1 MDFKE
6 IDLIGEETLKSMSQ
20 GVRLNKWMFNQM
32 KPYIGDKTLEIG
44 SGIGNISKIFIQG
57 SKNIDL
63 SDIRDQYVNYLKF
76 EFPNNKVF
84 KINLVNPDFDI
95 AYSKILGSYN
105 LVFALNVIEHIEDD
119 KQAIAN
125 IFKLLKPNG
134 YAYILVPAHQIL
146 YNNFDR
152 ALLHF
157 RRYNKNSLRNI
168 FPTNSKFQKSWYFNF
183 AGIIGWFIVG
193 SLLKRNIIPESNM
206 KVYNFFTPFFKL
218 IDWLTCRKIGLSVI
232 AVYQKI

>member
-1 MDFKE
+1 MDFIE
-6 IDLIGEETLKSMSQ
+6 VDTIGEETLKSMSQ

-63 SDIRDQYVNYLKF
+63 SDIRDQYVNHLKS
-76 EFPNNKVF
+76 EYPNNKVF
-84 KINLVNPDFDI
+84 KINLVNPEFDKE
-95 AYSKILGSYN
+95 YSKILSSYD

-119 KQAIAN
+119 KQAITN

-157 RRYNKNSLRNI
+157 RRYNKDSLKNI
-168 FPTNSKFQKSWYFNF
+168 FQTNGRFQKSWYFNF
-183 AGIIGWFIVG
+183 AGIFGWFIVG
-193 SLLKRNIIPESNM
+193 NVLKRNIIPESNM
-206 KVYNFFTPFFKL
+206 KVYNFFTPLFRL
-218 IDWLTCRKIGLSVI
+218 IDWITFRKIGLSVI
-232 AVYQKI
+232 AVYKKI

>member
-1 MDFKE
+1 
-6 IDLIGEETLKSMSQ
+6 
-20 GVRLNKWMFNQM
+20 M

-105 LVFALNVIEHIEDD
+105 LVFALNVIEHIGRLPHFSDD
-119 KQAIAN
+119 
-125 IFKLLKPNG
+125 LK
-134 YAYILVPAHQIL
+134 I
-146 YNNFDR
+146 
-152 ALLHF
+152 
-157 RRYNKNSLRNI
+157 
-168 FPTNSKFQKSWYFNF
+168 
-183 AGIIGWFIVG
+183 
-193 SLLKRNIIPESNM
+193 
-206 KVYNFFTPFFKL
+206 
-218 IDWLTCRKIGLSVI
+218 
-232 AVYQKI
+232 